1 MGMKDNDDD
10 GKDDD
15 DDGKDD
21 DTYHSSLQVLTT
33 LHGNPHIVYWRF

>member
-15 DDGKDD
+15 
-21 DTYHSSLQVLTT
+21 TYLSCLQVLTT
-33 LHGNPHIVYWRF
+33 LHGNPKIVFWRF